1 MSRNSTYRGSDAQR
15 EGARPDAFTFGSN
28 RTTGPGFTTAFGTE
42 TAGFLTSASA
52 SACSTAARMNSLRFP
67 PPAAASIRENVPS
80 GNRTV
85 ITSSPTFSRAI
96 AYPPFRYAFDPI
108 RYAIAPRCT
117 HSGIGLRRA
126 KKIKPREGGSTTRF
140 RAPDFTP
147 APRRAPG
154 PDRKAY
160 PPLYPPQRAPDLGC
174 PSLDGCSKAQ
184 QSLIVS
190 GLAVLCRRLVICPT
204 DFDHLLTG
212 TGILVTPSIVVDLH
226 VYLRSGLGVGR
237 E

>member
-1 MSRNSTYRGSDAQR
+1 MSRNSPYRGSDAHR
-15 EGARPDAFTFGSN
+15 ETGRPIAFGTD
-28 RTTGPGFTTAFGTE
+28 RTTTGFASDRTTAFTTPGE
-42 TAGFLTSASA
+42 TFGPEPPSAA
-52 SACSTAARMNSLRFP
+52 STAARMNSLRFP
-67 PPAAASIRENVPS
+67 SPAAASIRENVPS
-80 GNRTV
+80 EKRTV

-212 TGILVTPSIVVDLH
+212 PGVLIAASIVVDLH